1 LDGATGPPAGA
12 PNHFFELFTNTT
24 MQQWDFHVDFVN
36 TANSTFT
43 GPKTITI
50 SNWTQICTT
59 TRACIAQPSPGEKLD
74 SLGDRLMYRAA
85 YRNFGDHE
93 AIVLAHTVKPGAGA
107 TSTAAVRWYEL
118 RATPVGGAFGVFQSG
133 TVQNKTA
140 SLWMGSIAMDKV
152 GDIAL
157 GMSQASTTVKP
168 S

>member
-74 SLGDRLMYRAA
+74 SLGDRLMYRAGSH
-85 YRNFGDHE
+85 RRDGHDGSPCDRGEGRRRTDRRRQSLGRLQQHE
-93 AIVLAHTVKPGAGA
+93 HRFL
-107 TSTAAVRWYEL
+107 
-118 RATPVGGAFGVFQSG
+118 
-133 TVQNKTA
+133 
-140 SLWMGSIAMDKV
+140 
-152 GDIAL
+152 
-157 GMSQASTTVKP
+157 
-168 S
+168 